1 MFELFFKL
9 IKWINRNKISAYV
22 LFLILPGISF
32 YLNIYKN
39 YSWDLITI
47 LLIIVFILRV
57 IVGIII
63 SVNLLS
69 PKKRTESRR
78 QQKRKKKKTK
88 NLITILV
95 FKIIIGIIITI
106 TPLFWSNNFAH
117 NYINEKLENETKI
130 ETAKIYE
137 LIYSSN
143 GHISRPI
150 IGYEYEFYVKNRK
163 YRGRHLGEKR
173 KIKGI
178 ITIKYYKENPW
189 INKKNE

>member
-1 MFELFFKL
+1 MFDFYIKL
-9 IKWINRNKISAYV
+9 IKWINRNKTSAYI
-22 LFLILPGISF
+22 LFLILPAISF

-63 SVNLLS
+63 SINLLS
-69 PKKRTESRR
+69 SKKQPESRR
-78 QQKRKKKKTK
+78 QQKRKKKETK
-88 NLITILV
+88 NLITILG
-95 FKIIIGIIITI
+95 FKIIIGIVITI
-106 TPLFWSNNFAH
+106 SPLFWSNNFAH

-130 ETAKIYE
+130 ETAKIYD
-137 LIYSSN
+137 LIYPPHN
-143 GHISRPI
+143 GHISGAV
-150 IGYEYEFYVKNRK
+150 GYEYEFYIKNRK

-173 KIKGI
+173 KIGGI

>member
-1 MFELFFKL
+1 MFDFFIKL
-9 IKWINRNKISAYV
+9 IKWINRNKTSAYI

-47 LLIIVFILRV
+47 LLITVFILRV

-63 SVNLLS
+63 SINLLS
-69 PKKRTESRR
+69 SKKQTESRR
-78 QQKRKKKKTK
+78 QQKRKKKETK
-88 NLITILV
+88 KLITILV
-95 FKIIIGIIITI
+95 FKIIIGIFITI
-106 TPLFWSNNFAH
+106 YPLFWSNNFAH

-130 ETAKIYE
+130 ETAKIHE

-150 IGYEYEFYVKNRK
+150 IGYEYEFYIKNRK

-173 KIKGI
+173 KIGGI